1 MSEPRL
7 THLDEAGHAR
17 MVDVGDKDTTRRVAV
32 ASAALVLRPDTARM
46 LVEGRLPKG
55 DAIATARIAGIMAA
69 KRTPDLIPLCHVVSL
84 SGVEVE
90 VDVDVD
96 VGRCR
101 ITATATAADRTG
113 VEMEALVAASTTA
126 GSTGSRPTSGSER
139 ARGRGSSSDVRPR
152 MICQSSR
159 ASGGG
164 SNTGADHRAL
174 LRTPR

>member
-1 MSEPRL
+1 MRRRHRRVSRL
-7 THLDEAGHAR
+7 CQR
-17 MVDVGDKDTTRRVAV
+17 RRVA
-32 ASAALVLRPDTARM
+32 ALRG
-46 LVEGRLPKG
+46 EGRLPKG

-126 GSTGSRPTSGSER
+126 LTLYDMTKAVERGAVVEHVRLESKTGGV
-139 ARGRGSSSDVRPR
+139 RGDWHRGGT
-152 MICQSSR
+152 
-159 ASGGG
+159 A
-164 SNTGADHRAL
+164 
-174 LRTPR
+174 

>member
-32 ASAALVLRPDTARM
+32 ASAALRLRPETARM

-90 VDVDVD
+90 VDVDVEA
-96 VGRCR
+96 GRCS

-126 GSTGSRPTSGSER
+126 LTLYDMTKAVERGAVVEHVQLESKTGGV
-139 ARGRGSSSDVRPR
+139 RGDWHRGEDS
-152 MICQSSR
+152 
-159 ASGGG
+159 
-164 SNTGADHRAL
+164 
-174 LRTPR
+174 